1 MCVCLC
7 ALCCAGHLEE
17 VSTLAAQH
25 DSQVLASASPAFDST
40 PCEIRIWRLTS
51 GKCSKVGDYTL
62 CSATSSNSRPENV
75 HFTINNNGM
84 ALSMFWQ

>member
-1 MCVCLC
+1 MRVCMF
-7 ALCCAGHLEE
+7 LCCAGHLEE

-62 CSATSSNSRPENV
+62 VQLHHIILGLRMCIVQSIV
-75 HFTINNNGM
+75 M
-84 ALSMFWQ
+84 AWL